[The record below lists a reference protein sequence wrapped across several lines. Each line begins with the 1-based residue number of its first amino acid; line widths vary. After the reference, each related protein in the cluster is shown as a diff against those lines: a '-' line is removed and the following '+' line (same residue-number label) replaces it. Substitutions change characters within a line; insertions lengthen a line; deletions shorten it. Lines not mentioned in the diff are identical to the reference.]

1 MIPDETYSS
10 KKALSFKGK
19 SYVCPLE
26 IVMDVIGGKWKLLLV
41 NNLREGP
48 VRSAVLQHS
57 LGGISN
63 KMFTQSVRELE
74 KDGLIKREIF
84 PVVPPKVEY
93 SLTELGKTIIPA
105 VEELSQWGNFLCEH
119 EKASTEVY
127 PISEGLNDEE
137 QKPLSAEHS
146 SDDKEKAL
154 EAETK
159 DSSAS
164 SVPDPQNAAAGVS
177 QASLDPQ
184 ISDEEDEEKR
194 KAKEFKSLVDENY
207 DLI

>member
-1 MIPDETYSS
+1 MMSDETYSS
-10 KKALSFKGK
+10 KKALCFKGK

-48 VRSAVLQHS
+48 LRSAVLQHS

-105 VEELSQWGNFLCEH
+105 VEELSQWGKFLCGH
-119 EKASTEVY
+119 EKADTEVH
-127 PISEGLNDEE
+127 PLNASLNNEKQE
-137 QKPLSAEHS
+137 PLSAEPS
-146 SDDKEKAL
+146 SDDKEDAL
-154 EAETK
+154 DTETK

-164 SVPDPQNAAAGVS
+164 SVPELQNAAAGVS
-177 QASLDPQ
+177 QEPLDPQ

-194 KAKEFKSLVDENY
+194 KKKEFKSLVDENY